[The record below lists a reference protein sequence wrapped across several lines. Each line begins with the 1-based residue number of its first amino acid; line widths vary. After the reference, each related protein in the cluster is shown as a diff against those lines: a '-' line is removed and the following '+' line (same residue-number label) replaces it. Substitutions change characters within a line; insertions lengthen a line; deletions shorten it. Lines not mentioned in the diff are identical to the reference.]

1 MTTTAAEPVAGA
13 TAAGVGT
20 AASRGRAPRRGR
32 GRKQHALFRLRG
44 DIPFSM
50 RIGLGVLGVAAVFA
64 LWWVAAT
71 AWSGGSFL
79 VPTPPETWDA
89 GLELYRSGTL
99 WTDFKASAERIL
111 WGYSISMGVGVVV
124 GVGIGCFRSVEAV
137 SEASIGFL
145 RYIPATA
152 LTPLFLIWL
161 GIDEAPKVAL
171 IVVGTVFFNI
181 LMTADVVR
189 AVPVDMISSAYTL
202 GAGRLRVLRK
212 VVLPHAW
219 PGIVDV
225 ARINLAAAW
234 LMLVVAELSAGA
246 QEGLGFRLARAQRF
260 YQVDTM
266 FAILIVFGVI
276 GVTTDL
282 GLRWLRNVTAK
293 WARP

>member
-1 MTTTAAEPVAGA
+1 VIGIAA
-13 TAAGVGT
+13 
-20 AASRGRAPRRGR
+20 
-32 GRKQHALFRLRG
+32 L
-44 DIPFSM
+44 
-50 RIGLGVLGVAAVFA
+50 FA
-64 LWWVAAT
+64 LWWVAAV

-79 VPTPPETWDA
+79 VPTPTETWDA
-89 GLELYRSGTL
+89 GVELARSGTL
-99 WTDFKASAERIL
+99 WTDFKASAERVF
-111 WGYSISMGVGVVV
+111 WGYAISMGIGVVV
-124 GVGIGCFRSVEAV
+124 GVGIGSFRSIEGL
-137 SEASIGFL
+137 SEASIGLL

-161 GIDEAPKVAL
+161 GIDEAPKIAL

-189 AVPVDMISSAYTL
+189 GVPRDMISSAYTL

-266 FAILIVFGVI
+266 FAILIVFALI
-276 GVTTDL
+276 GVSTDL
-282 GLRWLRNVTAK
+282 GLRWLRNTTAK
-293 WARP
+293 WARS

>member
-1 MTTTAAEPVAGA
+1 MTTTAAEPVAD
-13 TAAGVGT
+13 VH
-20 AASRGRAPRRGR
+20 AASPAAPVGRGRGGRRGR

-44 DIPFSM
+44 EIPFSV
-50 RIGLGVLGVAAVFA
+50 RVGLAVLGIAAVLV

-79 VPTPPETWDA
+79 VPTPDETWDA
-89 GLELYRSGTL
+89 GVELARSGTL
-99 WTDFKASAERIL
+99 WTDFKASAERVL
-111 WGYSISMGVGVVV
+111 WGYAISMGTGVVV
-124 GVGIGCFRSVEAV
+124 GVGIGSFRSVEGL
-137 SEASIGFL
+137 SEASIGLL

-152 LTPLFLIWL
+152 LVPLFLIWL

-189 AVPVDMISSAYTL
+189 AVPLDMISSAYTL

-234 LMLVVAELSAGA
+234 VMLVVAELGAGA

-266 FAILIVFGVI
+266 FAILIVFAVI
-276 GVTTDL
+276 GVASDL